1 MPCFSSFYLG
11 GSELLI
17 PVLKFSPLGI
27 FSRSEYQEKVNAA
40 MHLLL
45 ENTVGTVS
53 KTLPGLG
60 CGIQQRSCV
69 SSTYRGLL
77 KLKVKILLQKE
88 PEGQVSV
95 SQGSGAPLGV
105 WVCSLPHSSHLP
117 HTQGPWPALPPLR
130 AFMSFQ
136 MFPLESFAKHFI
148 VNQKYK
154 KLIATRISNQRVD
167 FKLLH
172 FEIILIW
179 EGLGDF
185 WW

>member
-45 ENTVGTVS
+45 ENTVGTVP

-69 SSTYRGLL
+69 SSTYRGFL
-77 KLKVKILLQKE
+77 KLKVKILLQKDR
-88 PEGQVSV
+88 SV
-95 SQGSGAPLGV
+95 SPRGQEPPWVFGFAASLTAPICPTHRDHGLPSLHWGLL
-105 WVCSLPHSSHLP
+105 WVSRCFHWSLLQNILLS
-117 HTQGPWPALPPLR
+117 
-130 AFMSFQ
+130 
-136 MFPLESFAKHFI
+136 
-148 VNQKYK
+148 
-154 KLIATRISNQRVD
+154 TRNT
-167 FKLLH
+167 KN
-172 FEIILIW
+172 
-179 EGLGDF
+179 
-185 WW
+185 